1 MNDLNALKILITDKG
16 KIKTRYKSI
25 VEKNKELETYLDNR
39 FNDSESLVETIYRI
53 QHQIYKRPVCP
64 ICNQPI
70 KFISGIGF
78 RETCSVSCA
87 KKLIKKNDTVITDE
101 IIKNDYLKNGKLN
114 SKNKLQLKY
123 LKEHNYY
130 DYLLNRYADCD
141 NSSEA
146 IYRICNNIDNKSK
159 CKMCNN
165 YGQFNGIEV
174 GYDDYC
180 SYKCRELNKIPEITD
195 DYIKQLGAK
204 SKITNPT
211 WCGYKKVETYLKNK
225 FKEQY
230 RDYNEAI
237 YMVLND
243 IKEIPKCSICGK
255 LLPFNFNDYNDKKYR
270 KYCSQ
275 ECYNEDKRNL
285 LINKIYN
292 KLHIKAEY
300 DKNENV
306 YIIYNECKQHPKYTL
321 TYRQLHRRIFNIAH
335 KTDIICPI
343 CNPERNPETS
353 IERIIR
359 NILEELDIKFE
370 EHNRKIISPKELD
383 FYLPDYNSAI
393 ECNGLYWHSD
403 FKKEKA
409 YHYNKFK
416 DCENKGIVLL
426 TFWEN
431 DIINNTDKIKHLIKT
446 KFNKNEN
453 IINGEDCKIKE
464 ISSNEAKQFLND
476 YSLFNDINSSIR
488 LGLYFNDQLVYV
500 ITFKRLNKKQYR
512 NKKCYE
518 INRLC
523 SKFDYTIIN
532 SEKIILNYFITQ
544 YKPDLI
550 YLYINNDNNVLDL
563 NMLDDI
569 GFKFD
574 KDIKYSYFYF
584 DLFEDCRLTKEQ
596 KAKIKDNYRVLN
608 CQTSGKKL
616 FKWEIYI

>member
-1 MNDLNALKILITDKG
+1 MTDLNVLQILITDKG

-25 VEKNKELETYLDNR
+25 VEKNKELETYLNNR
-39 FNDSESLVETIYRI
+39 FKDSESLVETIYRI

-87 KKLIKKNDTVITDE
+87 KKLIKKNDNVITDE

-114 SKNKLQLKY
+114 SKNKLQEKY

-130 DYLLNRYADCD
+130 NYLLNRYADCD
-141 NSSEA
+141 NQSEA
-146 IYRICNNIDNKSK
+146 IYRICYDIDNKPK

-165 YGQFNGIEV
+165 YAQFKGIEV
-174 GYDDYC
+174 GYDEYC
-180 SYKCRELNKIPEITD
+180 SYKCRELDKIPEITD

-204 SKITNPT
+204 SKVTNPT
-211 WCGYKKVETYLKNK
+211 WCGYSKVETYLKNK

-237 YMVLND
+237 YMVLNG
-243 IKEIPKCSICGK
+243 IKEIPKCSVCGK
-255 LLPFNFNDYNDKKYR
+255 LLPFNYNDYNDKKYR

-275 ECYNEDKRNL
+275 ECYNEDKRNNVVNYVQKKL
-285 LINKIYN
+285 NCQVTLGDNNTYIIHNYCNKHPKFALTYSQLRNRLKDERFKYN
-292 KLHIKAEY
+292 K
-300 DKNENV
+300 
-306 YIIYNECKQHPKYTL
+306 
-321 TYRQLHRRIFNIAH
+321 
-335 KTDIICPI
+335 IICPI

-353 IERIIR
+353 IERVIR

-416 DCENKGIVLL
+416 DCENKGITLL

-446 KFNKNEN
+446 RFNKNEN
-453 IINGEDCKIKE
+453 IINGDDCKIKE
-464 ISSNEAKQFLND
+464 LSSNEAKMFLNN

-488 LGLYFNDQLVYV
+488 LGLYCNDQLVYV
-500 ITFKRLNKKQYR
+500 MTFKRLNKKQYR
-512 NKKCYE
+512 DKKCYE
-518 INRLC
+518 INRIC

-532 SEKIILNYFITQ
+532 AEKIILNYFITQ

-563 NMLDDI
+563 NILNDI
-569 GFKFD
+569 GFKFN

-584 DLFEDCRLTKEQ
+584 DLFEDCRLSKEQ

-616 FKWEIYI
+616 FIFEK